1 MDGAA
6 HTRVAS
12 RNVELQA
19 PKVIRAGAGAVMRF
33 GRGVECTTT
42 AVAALCL
49 SLSLCLAGCAS
60 PGSAPAGSR
69 SAQPAS
75 PGFVQATQEPVA
87 GPVPTPLPAPPPYI
101 NPPPAAPRPTTAS
114 PLEPVAVP
122 RPSPLPTTASPKAP
136 VAAPVPLPLPT
147 AGESTGTTVYF
158 VAIGDGGS
166 RGVRF
171 GCDDS
176 LVGVPITAPPGSDP
190 LAVAMGQLLAP
201 DGTASRAG
209 LYNALSG
216 SALRYVSGYLDG
228 TTAVVNLSGS
238 LRPGGVCD
246 HPRIETQ
253 LAQTAVAATGA
264 SQAAI
269 YIDGR
274 ALADVLSLR

>member
-6 HTRVAS
+6 HTRTAS

-19 PKVIRAGAGAVMRF
+19 PKVIRAGAGAVMRL

-42 AVAALCL
+42 AIAALCL
-49 SLSLCLAGCAS
+49 SLAFCLAGCAS
-60 PGSAPAGSR
+60 PAGGDPGGSP

-75 PGFVQATQEPVA
+75 SGSVQVTQEPVA
-87 GPVPTPLPAPPPYI
+87 GPVPMPLPAPPPYI
-101 NPPPAAPRPTTAS
+101 NPPPTAS
-114 PLEPVAVP
+114 
-122 RPSPLPTTASPKAP
+122 LPTTASPHAP
-136 VAAPVPLPLPT
+136 VASPQAPLPLPT
-147 AGESTGTTVYF
+147 AGELTGTAVYF

-176 LVGVPITAPPGSDP
+176 LVPVYITAPPGSDP
-190 LAVAMGQLLAP
+190 LAAAMAQLLAS

-228 TTAVVNLSGS
+228 TIAVVNLSGS

-246 HPRIETQ
+246 NPRIETQ

-269 YIDGR
+269 YIDGKT
-274 ALADVLSLR
+274 LADVLSLRSAGQSLE

>member
-1 MDGAA
+1 M
-6 HTRVAS
+6 RV
-12 RNVELQA
+12 
-19 PKVIRAGAGAVMRF
+19 
-33 GRGVECTTT
+33 GRGVERTTT

-49 SLSLCLAGCAS
+49 SFVLCLAGCAS
-60 PGSAPAGSR
+60 PVGTAPGGSP
-69 SAQPAS
+69 SAEPAS
-75 PGFVQATQEPVA
+75 PGFVPATQEPVA
-87 GPVPTPLPAPPPYI
+87 GPIPMPLPAPPPYI
-101 NPPPAAPRPTTAS
+101 NPPPSAPIPTPAS
-114 PLEPVAVP
+114 PQGPLAV
-122 RPSPLPTTASPKAP
+122 RDPSPLPTPASPQAP
-136 VAAPVPLPLPT
+136 VAVQGTSPFPT

-176 LVGVPITAPPGSDP
+176 LVGVHITAPPGSDP

-201 DGTASRAG
+201 DGAASRAG

-216 SALRYVSGYLDG
+216 SALRYISGYLDG

-246 HPRIETQ
+246 QPRIETQ

-269 YIDGR
+269 YIDGNT
-274 ALADVLSLR
+274 LADVLSLR

>member
-1 MDGAA
+1 M
-6 HTRVAS
+6 RV
-12 RNVELQA
+12 
-19 PKVIRAGAGAVMRF
+19 

-42 AVAALCL
+42 TVAALCL
-49 SLSLCLAGCAS
+49 SLALSLAGCAPPDGGD
-60 PGSAPAGSR
+60 PGGSR
-69 SAQPAS
+69 SAQTGS
-75 PGFVQATQEPVA
+75 PGFAQGTQEPVT
-87 GPVPTPLPAPPPYI
+87 GPIPMPLPAPPPYI
-101 NPPPAAPRPTTAS
+101 NAPTAAPRPTTAS
-114 PLEPVAVP
+114 PLAPAAVP
-122 RPSPLPTTASPKAP
+122 VPS
-136 VAAPVPLPLPT
+136 PLPT

-176 LVGVPITAPPGSDP
+176 LVAVHVAAPPGSDP
-190 LAVAMGQLLAP
+190 LTVAMGQLLAP

-246 HPRIETQ
+246 HPRVETQ

-269 YIDGR
+269 YIDGNT
-274 ALADVLSLR
+274 LADVLSLR

>member
-6 HTRVAS
+6 HTRAAS

-19 PKVIRAGAGAVMRF
+19 PGVIRAGAGAVMRV
-33 GRGVECTTT
+33 GGGVECTTAT
-42 AVAALCL
+42 VAALCL
-49 SLSLCLAGCAS
+49 SLALCLAGCAS
-60 PGSAPAGSR
+60 PGGGDPGSGDPGGSP

-75 PGFVQATQEPVA
+75 PGFVQATEEPVTGPIPMPLPAPPPYINPSPPASIPTKASPQAPVA
-87 GPVPTPLPAPPPYI
+87 GPVPTPLP
-101 NPPPAAPRPTTAS
+101 TAG
-114 PLEPVAVP
+114 
-122 RPSPLPTTASPKAP
+122 
-136 VAAPVPLPLPT
+136 
-147 AGESTGTTVYF
+147 GESTGTTVYF

-176 LVGVPITAPPGSDP
+176 LVGVPITAPPEGDP
-190 LAVAMGQLLAP
+190 LAVAMGELLAP

-246 HPRIETQ
+246 KPRIETQ

-269 YIDGR
+269 YIDGNT
-274 ALADVLSLR
+274 LADVLSLR

>member
-1 MDGAA
+1 M
-6 HTRVAS
+6 RV
-12 RNVELQA
+12 
-19 PKVIRAGAGAVMRF
+19 
-33 GRGVECTTT
+33 GRGVKCTTT

-49 SLSLCLAGCAS
+49 SLALCLAGCAS
-60 PGSAPAGSR
+60 PGGTDPGGSL
-69 SAQPAS
+69 STQPAS
-75 PGFVQATQEPVA
+75 PGSVQVTQEPVA
-87 GPVPTPLPAPPPYI
+87 GPIPMPLPAPPPYI
-101 NPPPAAPRPTTAS
+101 NPPPAAPRPTAAS
-114 PLEPVAVP
+114 PQ
-122 RPSPLPTTASPKAP
+122 AP
-136 VAAPVPLPLPT
+136 VAAPVPAPLPT
-147 AGESTGTTVYF
+147 AGEATGTFVYF

-176 LVGVPITAPPGSDP
+176 LVAVHVTTPPGSDR
-190 LAVAMGQLLAP
+190 LAGAMAQLLAP

-246 HPRIETQ
+246 NPRIETQ

-269 YIDGR
+269 YIDGN

>member
-1 MDGAA
+1 
-6 HTRVAS
+6 
-12 RNVELQA
+12 
-19 PKVIRAGAGAVMRF
+19 MRI
-33 GRGVECTTT
+33 GRGVECTT
-42 AVAALCL
+42 AAIAALCL
-49 SLSLCLAGCAS
+49 SLALCVAGCAS
-60 PGSAPAGSR
+60 PGGGDPGGSR
-69 SAQPAS
+69 SAPPAS
-75 PGFVQATQEPVA
+75 PDSVQPTQEPVA
-87 GPVPTPLPAPPPYI
+87 GPIPMPLPAPPPYI
-101 NPPPAAPRPTTAS
+101 NPPPAAS
-114 PLEPVAVP
+114 L
-122 RPSPLPTTASPKAP
+122 PSSASPKAP
-136 VAAPVPLPLPT
+136 VAAPAPLPLPT

-176 LVGVPITAPPGSDP
+176 LVAVHITTPSGSDP
-190 LAVAMGQLLAP
+190 LAAAMAQLLAP
-201 DGTASRAG
+201 DGTASREG

-238 LRPGGVCD
+238 RRPGGVCD

-269 YIDGR
+269 YIDGNI
-274 ALADVLSLR
+274 LADVLSLR

>member
-1 MDGAA
+1 M
-6 HTRVAS
+6 
-12 RNVELQA
+12 
-19 PKVIRAGAGAVMRF
+19 IRASAGAFMWV

-49 SLSLCLAGCAS
+49 SLLLCLAGCAS
-60 PGSAPAGSR
+60 PVGDPGGSR
-69 SAQPAS
+69 SAQPVS

-87 GPVPTPLPAPPPYI
+87 GPIPMPLPAPPPYM
-101 NPPPAAPRPTTAS
+101 NPPPAAS
-114 PLEPVAVP
+114 
-122 RPSPLPTTASPKAP
+122 LPTTANPQAP
-136 VAAPVPLPLPT
+136 EAGPVPAPLPT
-147 AGESTGTTVYF
+147 AGESTGSFVYF

-171 GCDDS
+171 GCGDS
-176 LVGVPITAPPGSDP
+176 LVAVHITTPPGSDP
-190 LAVAMGQLLAP
+190 LAMAMGQLLAP

-238 LRPGGVCD
+238 LRPGGACD
-246 HPRIETQ
+246 NPRIETQ

-269 YIDGR
+269 YIDGNI
-274 ALADVLSLR
+274 LADVLGLH